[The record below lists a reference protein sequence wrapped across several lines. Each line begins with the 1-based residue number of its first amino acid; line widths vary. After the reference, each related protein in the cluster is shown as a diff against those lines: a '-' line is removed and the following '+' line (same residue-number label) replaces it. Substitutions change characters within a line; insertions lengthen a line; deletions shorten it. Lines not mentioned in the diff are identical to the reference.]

1 MDKNSLLNVKPGDI
15 VYFYYQSESSPA
27 RNRLARVNSVNS
39 YYVNATDLE
48 GGSFR
53 NFSAS
58 RAEKVELLGNKFDEV
73 KKRSEILEE
82 LFKKSIDLPG
92 EKLVD
97 LLKLGDHTLRDAV
110 YHKETDTVILKKGVE
125 PSLEVNIS
133 ENGYTLTFTN
143 PRGKT
148 LTLTHE
154 EGKPGT
160 LKTSTGEQITKP
172 TIGDFLMWINKHF
185 AEEPAK

>member
-1 MDKNSLLNVKPGDI
+1 MDLEEDGKYKN
-15 VYFYYQSESSPA
+15 F
-27 RNRLARVNSVNS
+27 
-39 YYVNATDLE
+39 NAT
-48 GGSFR
+48 
-53 NFSAS
+53 
-58 RAEKVELLGNKFDEV
+58 RANKVELLGNKFDEV